1 MRNFS
6 REAKQT
12 IQNDTRPTRR
22 MARLFPPT
30 FFLCLTLILGC
41 VTRPEPTTPWDP
53 PGMVLQHP
61 SGVSPTV
68 VAEQIQ
74 LDVDPIQITLHLSEG
89 WHSSAHRLALHFH
102 TSPAFALREHQ
113 RAGYR
118 FPLVSIMLGSGSARY
133 RAPFLDPTLLPRIL
147 QAVEGGLRSRHPSAD
162 TIRDIDITSFSA
174 GYGAVRELVQ
184 QTGSRSRIRR
194 ILLSDSLY
202 AGLVS
207 GADGSGPR
215 VVQPDQIECW
225 LPFARDAVA
234 GRTTF
239 VLTYSQIPTPS
250 YASTA
255 ECATALMAAMG
266 LQARILPP
274 DAGRWPL
281 ISRCD
286 SSQFHLWG
294 YGGTDADAHLV
305 HPRTAAEVWRT
316 LDAVHHIGE
325 GATGLVP

>member
-1 MRNFS
+1 ML
-6 REAKQT
+6 
-12 IQNDTRPTRR
+12 
-22 MARLFPPT
+22 RLFAPT
-30 FFLCLTLILGC
+30 FFLGLTLILGC
-41 VTRPEPTTPWDP
+41 VTRPESTTSWDP
-53 PGMVLQHP
+53 PAMSLQHH
-61 SGVSPTV
+61 GDGSPTV

-74 LDVDPIQITLHLSEG
+74 LNVDPIQITLHLSEG
-89 WHSSAHRLALHFH
+89 WDSSGHRLALHFH

-118 FPLVSIMLGSGSARY
+118 FPLVSVMLGSGSARY
-133 RAPFLDPTLLPRIL
+133 RTPFLDPTLLPRIL
-147 QAVEGGLRSRHPSAD
+147 QTVEGELRSRHPSAE

-207 GADGSGPR
+207 GADGSVAR

-225 LPFARDAVA
+225 FPFARDAVA

-239 VLTYSQIPTPS
+239 VLTHSQIPTPS

-266 LQARILPP
+266 LQARIVPP

-286 SSQFHLWG
+286 AGQFHLWG
-294 YGGTDADAHLV
+294 YGGTDANAHLV

-316 LDAVHHIGE
+316 LDAVHPGGE
-325 GATGLVP
+325 GATGSVP

>member
-1 MRNFS
+1 ML
-6 REAKQT
+6 
-12 IQNDTRPTRR
+12 
-22 MARLFPPT
+22 RLCAST
-30 FFLCLTLILGC
+30 LFLGLALILGC
-41 VTRPEPTTPWDP
+41 VTRPESTKSWDP
-53 PGMVLQHP
+53 PGMALQHP
-61 SGVSPTV
+61 SDASPTV

-74 LDVDPIQITLHLSEG
+74 LDVDPIRITLQLSEG

-102 TSPAFALREHQ
+102 TSPTFALREHH

-118 FPLVSIMLGSGSARY
+118 FPLVSILLGSGSARY
-133 RAPFLDPTLLPRIL
+133 RTPFLDPTLLPRIL
-147 QAVEGGLRSRHPSAD
+147 QAVEGELRSRHPSAD

-215 VVQPDQIECW
+215 RVQPDQIECW

-239 VLTYSQIPTPS
+239 VLTHSQIPTPS

-255 ECATALMAAMG
+255 ECAAALMAALG
-266 LQARILPP
+266 LQARMVGP
-274 DAGRWPL
+274 DAGGWPL

-286 SSQFHLWG
+286 AGQFHVWG

-316 LDAVHHIGE
+316 LDAVHHRGE
-325 GATGLVP
+325 GATGSVP

>member
-1 MRNFS
+1 M
-6 REAKQT
+6 
-12 IQNDTRPTRR
+12 TRLLAST
-22 MARLFPPT
+22 LY
-30 FFLCLTLILGC
+30 LGLTLILGC
-41 VTRPEPTTPWDP
+41 VTRPQSTVSWDP
-53 PGMVLQHP
+53 PGMALQHP
-61 SGVSPTV
+61 SDGSPTV

-74 LDVDPIQITLHLSEG
+74 LDVDPIRITLHLSEG
-89 WHSSAHRLALHFH
+89 WQPSAHRLALHFH
-102 TSPAFALREHQ
+102 TSPAFALREHH

-118 FPLVSIMLGSGSARY
+118 FPLVSMMLGSGSARY
-133 RAPFLDPTLLPRIL
+133 RTPFLDPTLLPRIL
-147 QAVEGGLRSRHPSAD
+147 EAVEGELRSRHPSAES
-162 TIRDIDITSFSA
+162 IGDIDITSFSA

-184 QTGSRSRIRR
+184 QPGSRSRIRR

-239 VLTYSQIPTPS
+239 VLTHSQIPTPS

-255 ECATALMAAMG
+255 ECATALLAAMG
-266 LQARILPP
+266 LQAGIVPA

-281 ISRCD
+281 VSRCD
-286 SSQFHLWG
+286 AGRFHVWG

-305 HPRTAAEVWRT
+305 HPRSAAEVWRT
-316 LDAVHHIGE
+316 LDAVHDRGE
-325 GATGLVP
+325 GTTGSVPGRE